1 MRTLSG
7 KTRYAFLLFFLTHI
21 PITMMIDAQAFIPQR
36 FFASPIRELFKWYC
50 FRFKDSLMTAPH
62 DVWIQAVIACECF
75 LQIPFFFYA
84 VYALW
89 SPDKIDGRGN
99 FRSACLIYGS
109 HTATTLVPILAC
121 ISQDQATIFLEKVV
135 LLLFYFPYLIFPLW
149 LVFIASVS
157 EDIFGVEISGLK
169 LKDK

>member
-75 LQIPFFFYA
+75 LQIPFFF
-84 VYALW
+84 L
-89 SPDKIDGRGN
+89 
-99 FRSACLIYGS
+99 RSIC
-109 HTATTLVPILAC
+109 TLVSRQNWRERKFSLSLSNLRFSHC
-121 ISQDQATIFLEKVV
+121 NHISSHFGMYIARPSNNISREGSASLVLFSFRRQTLEFFFL
-135 LLLFYFPYLIFPLW
+135 LYNR
-149 LVFIASVS
+149 FIC
-157 EDIFGVEISGLK
+157 
-169 LKDK
+169 